1 MMGEM
6 SQTIPNLQIH
16 FVAASAASFIGYGA
30 QAMGQ
35 LLFIL
40 GGFSDMRSGPGHQVK
55 SPFTFFD
62 HRSQHL
68 IGHVLLVGLVLG
80 YLVGCLVVP
89 ALDCVTVMH
98 YRVLLAPC
106 DLGDPFVPELDPEII
121 DRKLEPA
128 RLVKSPMG

>member
-6 SQTIPNLQIH
+6 SQTLPNLQIH
-16 FVAASAASFIGYGA
+16 FVAASAARIIGHCA

-35 LLFIL
+35 LLFIFS
-40 GGFSDMRSGPGHQVK
+40 GFSDVRSGPGYQVK
-55 SPFTFFD
+55 PPFTFFD
-62 HRSQHL
+62 YRGQHF
-68 IGHVLLVGLVLG
+68 ISHVLLVGLVLG

-106 DLGDPFVPELDPEII
+106 DLGDPFVPELGPEIV

-128 RLVKSPMG
+128 RLVKSPMS